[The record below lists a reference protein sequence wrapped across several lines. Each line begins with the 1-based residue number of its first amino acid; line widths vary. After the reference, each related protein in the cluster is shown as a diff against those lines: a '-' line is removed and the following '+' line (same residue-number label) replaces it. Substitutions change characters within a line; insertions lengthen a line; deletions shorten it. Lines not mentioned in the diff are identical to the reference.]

1 MPQVRCRAMT
11 TLGARP
17 LPSPNPCPTLRSR
30 ILSHVERKRAGHR
43 RRAINESH
51 SRDPALSPPWTPAT
65 GSAARVDPMANEFL
79 LEIFFGLCWP
89 S

>member
-1 MPQVRCRAMT
+1 MT

-17 LPSPNPCPTLRSR
+17 LPSPNPRPTLRSR

-43 RRAINESH
+43 RRKSFQGPDAI
-51 SRDPALSPPWTPAT
+51 PPWTPAT

-79 LEIFFGLCWP
+79 LEVFFGLCLP